1 MLHKALDDA
10 VRYSLIARNVC
21 DAVSPP
27 RRRHYEIQPLSM
39 EQAQQFLAIA
49 KGHSLEAL
57 FVLAITTG
65 MRRGEML
72 ALKWQDITFSQNTL
86 QVRRIFTRRPGSGY
100 IEAEPKTEKSRR
112 SILLAPIV
120 VTLLKQHRTRQL
132 EAKVKAGTQWQDQG
146 LVFCTS
152 LGTPLNPSKI
162 VNRFKTLLKKGGLP
176 PIRFHDLRYS
186 AASILLSL
194 SVHPKVVQ
202 ELLGHNQISMTMDIY
217 SHVLPGMQR
226 DAMAKLNDA
235 QQEPPEQKEVGNG
248 AFPEERNERQ
258 LG

>member
-1 MLHKALDDA
+1 MG
-10 VRYSLIARNVC
+10 
-21 DAVSPP
+21 PP
-27 RRRHYEIQPLSM
+27 C
-39 EQAQQFLAIA
+39 
-49 KGHSLEAL
+49 SLEAL

-65 MRRGEML
+65 MRRGEIL

-86 QVRRIFTRRPGSGY
+86 QVRRIFTRRPGNRY

-132 EAKVKAGTQWQDQG
+132 ETKLQAGTQWQDQG
-146 LVFCTS
+146 LVFCIAF
-152 LGTPLNPSKI
+152 GTPLNPSK
-162 VNRFKTLLKKGGLP
+162 VVDRFKTLLKRGGLP
-176 PIRFHDLRYS
+176 PIRFHDLRHS
-186 AASILLSL
+186 AATILLSL
-194 SVHPKVVQ
+194 GVHPKVVQ

-235 QQEPPEQKEVGNG
+235 LQELPEQRETGNDEFLEG
-248 AFPEERNERQ
+248 RDERHF
-258 LG
+258 G